1 MGLFDK
7 FKKKPEAD
15 TPQWPQPPR
24 ADTMCL
30 VLMDRVLEDI
40 DNDTR
45 SGAVFAD
52 GKTWTARSADGE
64 VIPAGATVEIVRME
78 GVKLL
83 VRSQAAVSVLS

>member
-40 DNDTR
+40 EPAAAHLKGVFGAEAV
-45 SGAVFAD
+45 GAVD
-52 GKTWTARSADGE
+52 R
-64 VIPAGATVEIVRME
+64 ATP
-78 GVKLL
+78 
-83 VRSQAAVSVLS
+83 SSPPSPSP